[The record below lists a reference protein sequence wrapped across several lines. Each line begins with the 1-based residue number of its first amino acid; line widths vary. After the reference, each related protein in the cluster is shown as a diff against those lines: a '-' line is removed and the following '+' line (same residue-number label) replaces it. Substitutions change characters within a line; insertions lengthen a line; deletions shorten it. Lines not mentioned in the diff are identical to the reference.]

1 MSYATT
7 RHFSVVGLAA
17 AAAITMS
24 LNGAMLMGF
33 DQLAAA
39 PQGISANAASQLV
52 RADGSAKQVTLPRV
66 VITARRA

>member
-17 AAAITMS
+17 AAAIAMS
-24 LNGAMLMGF
+24 LNGAMLVGF
-33 DQLAAA
+33 DQLATA
-39 PQGISANAASQLV
+39 PSVDSASQLV

-66 VITARRA
+66 VISARRA

>member
-1 MSYATT
+1 MTYATT

-17 AAAITMS
+17 AAAIAMS
-24 LNGAMLMGF
+24 LNGAMLVGF
-33 DQLAAA
+33 DQLATAPSVDSAA
-39 PQGISANAASQLV
+39 QLV

>member
-7 RHFSVVGLAA
+7 RHFSIAGLAA

-39 PQGISANAASQLV
+39 PQAISTGVASQLV
-52 RADGSAKQVTLPRV
+52 KVDGAAKQVTLPRV
-66 VITARRA
+66 VITARRT